1 MNSYLQSSKDM
12 KSEKR
17 NDIASIERLTGKIT
31 VLTSE
36 VKVLQSDQESI
47 KI

>member
-1 MNSYLQSSKDM
+1 M

-36 VKVLQSDQESI
+36 VKVLQSDQESSKI
-47 KI
+47 KFQIFYP